1 MASDGKSHKN
11 GLDYFARDRFD
22 RVEITSYLERLF
34 ESSDYRRVIV
44 VIDVHSQ
51 DRESV
56 KEAAKKIKIEI
67 WLMRDIILALS
78 EIESEDSSD
87 ETLRII
93 KLCKAA
99 LKRY

>member
-1 MASDGKSHKN
+1 MALDGKSHKN

-22 RVEITSYLERLF
+22 RIEITSYLERLF
-34 ESSDYRRVIV
+34 GTSDFRRVILV
-44 VIDVHSQ
+44 MDIHPQ

-56 KEAAKKIKIEI
+56 KEAARKIKVEI
-67 WLMRDIILALS
+67 WFMRDIILALS
-78 EIESEDSSD
+78 EIEGEDSSD